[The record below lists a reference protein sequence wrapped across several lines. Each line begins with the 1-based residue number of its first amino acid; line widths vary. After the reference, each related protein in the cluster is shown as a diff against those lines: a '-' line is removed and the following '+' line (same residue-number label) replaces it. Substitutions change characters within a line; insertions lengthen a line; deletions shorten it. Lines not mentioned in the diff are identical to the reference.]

1 MAMEVWYSPPQR
13 QQERRTW
20 YKHSLGD
27 FRLQW
32 RLTSKVCFFNAFCQS
47 EYFQKK
53 LNLHRKSKNQNSKN
67 IARTLGHITCE
78 LCFSKCKYF
87 NLRRD
92 SVFFPHEIF
101 ISKIWHD
108 YFERETIAA
117 YASQNVCI
125 MSILKTSKLLYMRFM
140 ALALGAVLIAFFG
153 KKTIWNWFNRKN
165 WLFTCSGR
173 PIGSLSILGV
183 YMLI

>member
-1 MAMEVWYSPPQR
+1 MNSILATHWQSKTDVKPMVR
-13 QQERRTW
+13 AKLTW
-20 YKHSLGD
+20 RFAD
-27 FRLQW
+27 RLA
-32 RLTSKVCFFNAFCQS
+32 N
-47 EYFQKK
+47 
-53 LNLHRKSKNQNSKN
+53 
-67 IARTLGHITCE
+67 CE

-92 SVFFPHEIF
+92 SVFFPHKIF

-108 YFERETIAA
+108 YFKRETIAA
-117 YASQNVCI
+117 YTSQNVCI